1 MLIAAYLTTSL
12 VVAAVGARY
21 LLAERY
27 AEERQTMWFGML
39 ALHGPLQLFIGDQ
52 HGINTLEHQPIK
64 VAAIEAHWDRQ

>member
-1 MLIAAYLTTSL
+1 
-12 VVAAVGARY
+12 
-21 LLAERY
+21 
-27 AEERQTMWFGML
+27 MWFGML